1 LVTETPLASKAFKL
15 VSFAILIAIV
25 VITLSAAYSGYE
37 EYNALTTVVSGTSQG
52 QLSASLNGSA
62 LQISGLNVPNKMTY
76 PLSLEF
82 LGNVS
87 IANAQIGS
95 FDSGAYVIQPG
106 FSKDINISVGLNFSR
121 ILTNSGAFQAA
132 LFNSSI
138 LSINSTIAARII
150 PLLGINITKAA
161 NSTLGPVMSNL
172 AVSVETSRAS
182 LTPDGQSVLV
192 PVQITW
198 INQSPITTNLWLNA
212 TLTQIPEH
220 SPGRYGFASGPLS
233 LAVGGNN
240 ETYVMRLPTREL
252 LGGNLQHGTYS
263 VQLNFSESQFSK
275 PLAQITKSGNV

>member
-1 LVTETPLASKAFKL
+1 VTETPLVSKAFKL

-25 VITLSAAYSGYE
+25 AITLSAAYSGYE

-87 IANAQIGS
+87 IANAQIGN
-95 FDSGAYVIQPG
+95 FDSGAYAIQPG

-121 ILTNSGAFQAA
+121 ILTNSEAFQEA

-150 PLLGINITKAA
+150 PILGINITKAA

-182 LTPDGQSVLV
+182 LSPDGQSVLV

-198 INQSPITTNLWLNA
+198 INQSPITVNFWLNA
-212 TLTQIPEH
+212 TLTQIPGH
-220 SPGRYGFASGPLS
+220 SPGRYGFASGTLS

-240 ETYVMRLPTREL
+240 ETYVMRLPTSEL

-263 VQLNFSESQFSK
+263 VQLSFSESQFSK
-275 PLAQITKSGNV
+275 LLAQITKSENA